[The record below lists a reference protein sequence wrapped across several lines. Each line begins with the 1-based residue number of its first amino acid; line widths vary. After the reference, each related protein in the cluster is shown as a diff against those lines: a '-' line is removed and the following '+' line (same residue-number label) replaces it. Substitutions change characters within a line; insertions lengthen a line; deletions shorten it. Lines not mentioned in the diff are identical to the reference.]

1 MIHHSRDPMAD
12 LCDRSLW
19 LWYDAVSYT
28 GSREEYMPM
37 IVRYPRIDY
46 SKIRA
51 HWAPN
56 IAFAQHQNATSIIPA
71 PVEPWL
77 IKVLQK
83 AMTHLPEGKDRLR
96 ENMAAFIGQ
105 ESQHFRQHRMFNKVI
120 AAQGYPALADFEQ
133 QLADDLD
140 AFYRKKS
147 LKFMLAYADGF
158 ESLGAVQGGIW
169 FGRMDGLLEGAD
181 PNAVALWKWHMA
193 EEFEHR
199 EVCFQ
204 IYHAIYSH
212 GLWSKIWNG
221 YFYRVYGCVYA
232 MAHLQGYMGRMFAYM
247 VKQDRQA
254 MTVEQQAAFDH
265 DIKALK
271 RFQTRVFFPQLLKNF
286 LPWYNPG
293 RKATPPGLF
302 DYLRQYE
309 KRGQEV
315 EA

>member
-1 MIHHSRDPMAD
+1 MNM
-12 LCDRSLW
+12 
-19 LWYDAVSYT
+19 V
-28 GSREEYMPM
+28 
-37 IVRYPRIDY
+37 VRYPRIDY

-83 AMTHLPEGKDRLR
+83 AMDLLPADKGRLR
-96 ENMAAFIGQ
+96 DDMAAFIGQ

-120 AAQGYPALADFEQ
+120 AAQGYDRLAEFEK
-133 QLADDLD
+133 QLADDLEG
-140 AFYRKKS
+140 FYRNRS

-169 FGRMDGLLEGAD
+169 FERMDALLEGAD

-204 IYHAIYSH
+204 IYHALYSR
-212 GLWSKIWNG
+212 GLWGKIWNG
-221 YFYRVYGCVYA
+221 YFYRIYGCIYA

-247 VKQDRQA
+247 VEQDKKG
-254 MTVEQQAAFDH
+254 MSETEKAAFDA
-265 DIKALK
+265 DIKALQK
-271 RFQTRVFFPQLLKNF
+271 FQFRVFFPQLLKNF

-293 RKATPPGLF
+293 KKPVPPGLF

-309 KRGQEV
+309 K
-315 EA
+315 AAPAAA

>member
-1 MIHHSRDPMAD
+1 MA
-12 LCDRSLW
+12 
-19 LWYDAVSYT
+19 
-28 GSREEYMPM
+28 M
-37 IVRYPRIDY
+37 IVRYPKIDY

-77 IKVLQK
+77 IKVLQIAK
-83 AMTHLPEGKDRLR
+83 PRLPADKLALDADI
-96 ENMAAFIGQ
+96 AAFIGQ

-120 AAQGYPALADFEQ
+120 AAQGYPRLAEFEQ

-140 AFYRKKS
+140 GFLKQRS

-169 FGRMDGLLEGAD
+169 FGRMDDLISGAD
-181 PNAVALWKWHMA
+181 ENAVALWKWHMA

-204 IYHAIYSH
+204 VYHALYSR
-212 GLWSKIWNG
+212 GLWGKIWNG
-221 YFYRVYGCVYA
+221 YFYRIYGCVYA
-232 MAHLQGYMGRMFAYM
+232 MQHLQGYMARMFDYLM
-247 VKQDRQA
+247 EQDRAA
-254 MTVEQQAAFDH
+254 MDDAQKAQVDRNV
-265 DIKALK
+265 KALK
-271 RFQTRVFFPQLLKNF
+271 AFQLRIFFPQLLKNF

-293 RKATPPGLF
+293 RKPTPPGLY
-302 DYLRQYE
+302 DYLRRFE
-309 KRGQEV
+309 KGTTP
-315 EA
+315 AA

>member
-1 MIHHSRDPMAD
+1 
-12 LCDRSLW
+12 
-19 LWYDAVSYT
+19 
-28 GSREEYMPM
+28 
-37 IVRYPRIDY
+37 VRYPRIDY
-46 SKIRA
+46 ASIRA

-56 IAFAQHQNATSIIPA
+56 IAFAQYQNATSIIPA

-83 AMTHLPEGKDRLR
+83 ALDFLPDGQDKLR
-96 ENMAAFIGQ
+96 QDISAFVGQ

-120 AAQGYPALADFEQ
+120 AAQGYSRLADFEKK
-133 QLADDLD
+133 LSDDLEN
-140 AFYRKKS
+140 FYKNRS

-169 FGRMDGLLEGAD
+169 FGRMDALIADAD

-204 IYHAIYSH
+204 IYHAIYSR
-212 GLWSKIWNG
+212 GLWGKIWNG
-221 YFYRVYGCVYA
+221 YFYRIYGCVYA
-232 MAHLQGYMGRMFAYM
+232 MAHLQGYMARMFRYM
-247 VKQDRQA
+247 VDQDRQA
-254 MTVEQQAAFDH
+254 MTVGEQAALDR
-265 DIKALK
+265 DIKALQ
-271 RFQTRVFFPQLLKNF
+271 RFQMRVFFPQLLKNF

-302 DYLRQYE
+302 EYLRQYE
-309 KRGQEV
+309 KRGQEA